1 MNNKI
6 LIKLSVGIGRNLA
19 EAEEALKIAKTNKNK
34 HKKFNIEIYNGPKL
48 KYTNIIPSEIINAY
62 LRLEKKLSNSPKE
75 LLDLEILKKD
85 PKTKLLNKLGYYIEL
100 QKLELKKKYNK
111 RNRFII
117 LFDADSMHLLNKK
130 YGYETVD
137 RYLEAIGKALSENIR
152 YSKDRNE
159 KDLLKIKDLLNN
171 RKNDAAGDEFIIDL
185 SCNKKY
191 LKQIAER
198 YITNCYEYQKKLK

>member
-1 MNNKI
+1 
-6 LIKLSVGIGRNLA
+6 
-19 EAEEALKIAKTNKNK
+19 
-34 HKKFNIEIYNGPKL
+34 
-48 KYTNIIPSEIINAY
+48 
-62 LRLEKKLSNSPKE
+62 
-75 LLDLEILKKD
+75 
-85 PKTKLLNKLGYYIEL
+85 
-100 QKLELKKKYNK
+100 
-111 RNRFII
+111 
-117 LFDADSMHLLNKK
+117 MHLLNKK